1 MFTRQCLQK
10 GLVCLPLSLSACVPY
25 ITFVDDAATPPC
37 IHTSWL
43 GFFFFVLPLGLLRD
57 RFNCSRIFTKQKQAV
72 VAAVRQTGR
81 ALGKQPEF
89 ALKCFFLCFFYC
101 TACTQDS
108 KCVCKQRAILVEMRF
123 LNHHNP

>member
-1 MFTRQCLQK
+1 MKVYTSVRPSICLPRQCLQK

-43 GFFFFVLPLGLLRD
+43 GLFFFFLPLGLLRD

-89 ALKCFFLCFFYC
+89 ALKCFFFFTVRHAHKTPSVFVSREQYW
-101 TACTQDS
+101 
-108 KCVCKQRAILVEMRF
+108 
-123 LNHHNP
+123 